1 MEDIKTMSENK
12 VISVTCE
19 CNGLRNLLDNS
30 GRNLLDNISGIDRF
44 SLPLI
49 GGHDVNRACKKCHGQ
64 ILIEVEYA
72 SPTYNF
78 INELWGV
85 ATNGR

>member
-1 MEDIKTMSENK
+1 MSENK

-19 CNGLRNLLDNS
+19 CNGLRNLLDN
-30 GRNLLDNISGIDRF
+30 SGIDRF